1 MKKTELIDAIAAE
14 AGLSAKD
21 AGSFLNGFVSV
32 LTEQM
37 RDKEKVTI
45 TGFGT
50 FEGVERKAR
59 NGVNP
64 RTGEKIKIKKS
75 VAVRFKAGA
84 TLKKKVN
91 EPKKRGRKKK
101 AE

>member
-1 MKKTELIDAIAAE
+1 MKKKELIDAIAAE
-14 AGLSAKD
+14 SGLSAKD
-21 AGSFLNGFVSV
+21 AGSFLTGFVSV
-32 LTEQM
+32 VTEQLKG
-37 RDKEKVTI
+37 KEKVTI
-45 TGFGT
+45 TGFGS

-75 VAVRFKAGA
+75 VAVRFKPGA

>member
-1 MKKTELIDAIAAE
+1 MTKSELIDAIASE
-14 AGLSAKD
+14 SGLDQKSAGK
-21 AGSFLNGFVSV
+21 FLNAFVDVVSDQ
-32 LTEQM
+32 LWE
-37 RDKEKVTI
+37 KEKVTI

-50 FEGVERKAR
+50 FESVEKKAR

-75 VAVRFKAGA
+75 VAVRFKTGA

-101 AE
+101 GE